1 MLVKN
6 IEPRLIRVGGEFIA
20 PNQTVDVADDAVGLA
35 GLLERGVLVQIESE
49 ATKEQ
54 KNAKTKKQES

>member
-20 PNQTVDVADDAVGLA
+20 PNQTVEVADNAVGLA
-35 GLLERGVLVQIESE
+35 GLLDRGVLIQVETES
-49 ATKEQ
+49 TKEQ
-54 KNAKTKKQES
+54 KNTKTKKQEQ

>member
-35 GLLERGVLVQIESE
+35 RLLERGVLVQIESE
-49 ATKEQ
+49 TTKEQ

>member
-20 PNQTVDVADDAVGLA
+20 PNQTVEVADDAVGLS
-35 GLLERGVLVQIESE
+35 GLLDRGVLVQIESE
-49 ATKEQ
+49 TTKEQ

>member
-20 PNQTVDVADDAVGLA
+20 PNQTVDVADDAVGLS
-35 GLLERGVLVQIESE
+35 GLLDRGALVQIESE
-49 ATKEQ
+49 TTKEQ